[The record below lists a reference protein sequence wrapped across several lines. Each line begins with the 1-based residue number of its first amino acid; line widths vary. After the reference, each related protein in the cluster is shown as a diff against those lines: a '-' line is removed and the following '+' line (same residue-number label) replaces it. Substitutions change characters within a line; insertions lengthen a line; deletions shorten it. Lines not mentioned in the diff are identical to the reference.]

1 MRRLEPLATPVA
13 GMGLTPGSDAFYLG
27 GTGEVIAVG
36 RLLAPALLASRFAG
50 LATLGGG
57 TVALT
62 LDTAWVGNENGLTLL
77 TLTRWGLTY
86 HGPES
91 PQVHDGE
98 ALDVR
103 EEDGEENG
111 TRTRRKKMEESGYM
125 AGKRE
130 ENGMGYPTISH
141 DPIDS
146 IFRSPLT
153 LVTPCMPFCVILGCL
168 CRLSACAD

>member
-1 MRRLEPLATPVA
+1 
-13 GMGLTPGSDAFYLG
+13 MGLTPGSDSFHLG
-27 GTGEVIAVG
+27 GAGEVIAVG

-111 TRTRRKKMEESGYM
+111 TRTRRKKREESGYM